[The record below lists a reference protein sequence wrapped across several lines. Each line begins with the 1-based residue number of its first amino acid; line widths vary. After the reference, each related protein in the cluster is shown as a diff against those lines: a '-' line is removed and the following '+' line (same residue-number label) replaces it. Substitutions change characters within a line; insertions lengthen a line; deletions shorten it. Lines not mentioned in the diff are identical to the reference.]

1 MDSELQEPLKKTRLV
16 AWLAAGLLA
25 AGVVSVGMVSAEN
38 EAAERRLVSAAGQ
51 GADGVELPTTVAE
64 FVPPAPPPPSV
75 PPTTTAA
82 AAPTTTAAPAP
93 RPTLPPTT
101 QAPRP
106 TTTTT
111 ARPAPTSPTTA
122 AAAPAG
128 VMLSALNGHPMAVV
142 VKVNDQTFTLAP
154 NQRVGPVAVN
164 RYAHGNDIVE
174 VSLSQDPECGTG
186 DADIYFPTPGSYEL
200 TVAPPLAGGGCGAG
214 VPGVGFVVRK
224 G

>member
-1 MDSELQEPLKKTRLV
+1 MDNELQEPLRRTRLL

-25 AGVVSVGMVSAEN
+25 AGVVSVGVVNADN

-64 FVPPAPPPPSV
+64 YVPPPPPPPPSV
-75 PPTTTAA
+75 PPTTTAP
-82 AAPTTTAAPAP
+82 APTTTAAPAP

-106 TTTTT
+106 TSTTT
-111 ARPAPTSPTTA
+111 ARPAPTTPTTA

-128 VMLSALNGHPMAVV
+128 VMLSVLNGHPMAVV

-174 VSLSQDPECGTG
+174 VSLSQHPECGTG
-186 DADIYFPTPGSYEL
+186 DADVYFPTPGNYEL
-200 TVAPPLAGGGCGAG
+200 TVAPPLAGGCCGGGLAF
-214 VPGVGFVVRK
+214 VGFVVRK